1 MKKEKRKVIL
11 IHGIKRINNIKKAI
25 SFKKNQKSTKKE
37 KKKYIYLLSKFS
49 IIIILSLLVKIILFH
64 NSFNSY
70 NHRNIKKHEKEI
82 KKEEINMEYYN
93 YCQNCVKNSSNP
105 KKQCSNC
112 TNEILF
118 YGLNI
123 VSTEDTLNEIIEN
136 KKSISRFGDGEMFL
150 ILGYGIYFQYA
161 NKKLAK
167 RLLEIINN
175 NSTNKNLLVGINFFY
190 KKKDFDKYSKGTASY
205 WRSFFYHYRH
215 LALKVINK
223 NTTYYSSWISRFYTT
238 FRNKSHVP
246 FYVKKLKKLWENRDI
261 IVVEGEKTRN
271 GIGNDLFNNAKSI
284 KRIICPAQ
292 NSFKFYD
299 KILNAVLTVDKN
311 NLILISLGPTAA
323 VLACDLSKLG
333 YQAVD
338 FGHSNVQYELFL
350 NRTANITQTN
360 RKKEY
365 GNVEEKYN
373 KQIIL
378 KILN

>member
-1 MKKEKRKVIL
+1 MEKEKRKVIL
-11 IHGIKRINNIKKAI
+11 IHGINNINNIKGEI
-25 SFKKNQKSTKKE
+25 SFKKNKKLI
-37 KKKYIYLLSKFS
+37 KKNRKKHINLSSKFL
-49 IIIILSLLVKIILFH
+49 IIIILSILVKIILFR
-64 NSFNSY
+64 NSSFSY
-70 NHRNIKKHEKEI
+70 NHWGVKQHEKEI

-112 TNEILF
+112 TDEILF

-150 ILGYGIYFQYA
+150 ILGYGIYFQNA

-223 NTTYYSSWISRFYTT
+223 NTKYYSSWISRFYTT

-311 NLILISLGPTAA
+311 NLILISLGPTAS

-338 FGHSNVQYELFL
+338 ISHTNVQYESFL
-350 NRTANITQTN
+350 NDTRNMTQI
-360 RKKEY
+360 Y
-365 GNVEEKYN
+365 GKNGNTEENYN

-378 KILN
+378 KIFN